1 MNSMNSMKRFTFVLL
16 MIAALG
22 AIAGAQVTHD
32 PNDRLYRDID
42 LWTVQGYVKKA
53 LPTVR
58 PYPAQVIDKILE
70 DVLEAGNADA
80 RVAAQRY
87 RDALS
92 PGRRFVHAGVTGSVV
107 GAGDD
112 ASFVGAPF
120 VDGNLR
126 LKDWL
131 TGSFSFY
138 VYGATKDLGS
148 EIAVPGSYSPFAD
161 FTSDTADIG
170 PFNLFQDWTS
180 SVAVGTDT
188 LYFQTGLVRSSF
200 GPFFDNGL
208 VVGPQAPKAGHFGLN
223 YTREKWSYEVLWL
236 ELVASASDGT
246 KRYPDKHLMSHIV
259 SFRPVPK
266 LELAFFE
273 SVVWGGRFDP
283 MYLIPFGEVFAAA
296 AMADNEDNSFMGLHA
311 SWNFARNLRLLTQI
325 YIDDAH
331 LNDLMRFKFNS
342 KLKAGA
348 EIGLVWA
355 PEKTILKSLAGDYTA
370 IMPYMYTHM
379 YDSLN
384 EENYDDRYPS
394 QSGYTGPKSNY
405 LEYSHI
411 GRGLGA
417 DLDPNSD
424 RVSVRAAF
432 KPLGNFDLSLL
443 GYFSR
448 HGNASQN
455 RIDEGLMDGTYHDG
469 SIHDDGNN
477 DGEWTDANGETHGTA
492 DNYDNNYSEL
502 RFLTQSVLE
511 TKLAVGFGL
520 TWHVPL
526 PPSFGELSLNAEY
539 VAEYGWNRDLVRDNN
554 SLRHYWSLGGAYRW

>member
-1 MNSMNSMKRFTFVLL
+1 MKTQHLLVALLAGLLLTTAFPLAAEVVPTSSLSLTISSLPEAQISYDQAFTIPFLQGEG
-16 MIAALG
+16 AL
-22 AIAGAQVTHD
+22 T
-32 PNDRLYRDID
+32 R
-42 LWTVQGYVKKA
+42 
-53 LPTVR
+53 
-58 PYPAQVIDKILE
+58 
-70 DVLEAGNADA
+70 GNNIKFTLSE
-80 RVAAQRY
+80 
-87 RDALS
+87 ALS
-92 PGRRFVHAGVTGSVV
+92 PVSVSLTAGAVWT
-107 GAGDD
+107 
-112 ASFVGAPF
+112 P
-120 VDGNLR
+120 
-126 LKDWL
+126 
-131 TGSFSFY
+131 
-138 VYGATKDLGS
+138 
-148 EIAVPGSYSPFAD
+148 IAF
-161 FTSDTADIG
+161 
-170 PFNLFQDWTS
+170 LQ
-180 SVAVGTDT
+180 
-188 LYFQTGLVRSSF
+188 
-200 GPFFDNGL
+200 
-208 VVGPQAPKAGHFGLN
+208 
-223 YTREKWSYEVLWL
+223 
-236 ELVASASDGT
+236 
-246 KRYPDKHLMSHIV
+246 
-259 SFRPVPK
+259 
-266 LELAFFE
+266 
-273 SVVWGGRFDP
+273 
-283 MYLIPFGEVFAAA
+283 
-296 AMADNEDNSFMGLHA
+296 
-311 SWNFARNLRLLTQI
+311 
-325 YIDDAH
+325 
-331 LNDLMRFKFNS
+331 
-342 KLKAGA
+342 LKAGA

-394 QSGYTGPKSNY
+394 QSGYTGSKPNY